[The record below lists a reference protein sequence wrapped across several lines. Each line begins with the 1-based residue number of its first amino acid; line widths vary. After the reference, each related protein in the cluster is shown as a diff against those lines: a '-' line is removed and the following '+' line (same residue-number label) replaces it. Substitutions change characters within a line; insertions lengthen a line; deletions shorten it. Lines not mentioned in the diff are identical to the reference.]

1 MYISITIKS
10 TMTRRDVSLT
20 LTISETYYCKESLL
34 SDRPTIAPSKG
45 AARYGAFRG
54 VPEAFPYS
62 NPIISFPLVSISS
75 SARNF
80 LREKKRTRQPER
92 GGQATE
98 QGITAVTRETDDEER
113 IKPGF
118 YKRFWNCVRLGTT
131 RSPRRG

>member
-1 MYISITIKS
+1 MPQA
-10 TMTRRDVSLT
+10 VLLT
-20 LTISETYYCKESLL
+20 FIIPEIRYCKESTFRQN
-34 SDRPTIAPSKG
+34 DCPIERG

-80 LREKKRTRQPER
+80 LREKKCTRQLER

-98 QGITAVTRETDDEER
+98 QGITMVTRETDDEER

-118 YKRFWNCVRLGTT
+118 YKRF
-131 RSPRRG
+131 

>member
-1 MYISITIKS
+1 MPQAVLLTFIIPE
-10 TMTRRDVSLT
+10 TR
-20 LTISETYYCKESLL
+20 YCKESVL
-34 SDRPTIAPSKG
+34 SDRPMIAPSKG

-80 LREKKRTRQPER
+80 FCEKKCTRQLER

-98 QGITAVTRETDDEER
+98 QGITMVTRETDDEER

-118 YKRFWNCVRLGTT
+118 YKRF
-131 RSPRRG
+131 